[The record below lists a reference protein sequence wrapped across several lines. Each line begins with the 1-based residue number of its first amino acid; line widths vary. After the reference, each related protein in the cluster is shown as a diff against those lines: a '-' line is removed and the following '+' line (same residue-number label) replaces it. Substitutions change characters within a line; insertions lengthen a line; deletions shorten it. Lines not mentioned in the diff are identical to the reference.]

1 MKNVGAL
8 TCLYINGFLD
18 PYLYQ
23 SHRCKPLIYWPF
35 SASSALIG
43 WTPQQSLHL
52 LDLLYW
58 WRSLINAAHQQI
70 RRDLKPLTSS
80 NNQALEKRIVQQPFL
95 SEFVTSNTV
104 GYCLFFYSLSVEAQV
119 KKEARPCS
127 TTSRTSTSFSFNLIF
142 VDAEPKEPKSPSL
155 GYLSSGSFEPSSFV
169 FLGPC
174 KELPLPFFR
183 PSGLYSIGCCLVYF
197 SLASQRISLVA
208 ALWRK
213 KEKGGWTI
221 AESC

>member
-1 MKNVGAL
+1 
-8 TCLYINGFLD
+8 
-18 PYLYQ
+18 
-23 SHRCKPLIYWPF
+23 
-35 SASSALIG
+35 
-43 WTPQQSLHL
+43 

-155 GYLSSGSFEPSSFV
+155 LLTLV
-169 FLGPC
+169 FLGPS
-174 KELPLPFFR
+174 KELPLP
-183 PSGLYSIGCCLVYF
+183 
-197 SLASQRISLVA
+197 LASDSIRLGAVSYTFHYSL
-208 ALWRK
+208 
-213 KEKGGWTI
+213 KGQGLLLR
-221 AESC
+221 